1 VNVGCVPKKLMVYG
15 AEYSHHLED
24 MAAYGWNV
32 EKQPSPVDWTRFM
45 EKKNAEILRLNGI
58 YERMLG
64 NAGVEIIKA
73 RAKLVDAHTVEVGG
87 KKVTADKILVAVGG
101 WPYLP
106 KFEGSEHVITSNEAF
121 FLPTPPKRAIVVGGG
136 YIAVE
141 FAQIFAGYGS
151 KVTQLY
157 RGDKWLRGFDND
169 VRDFVFEEYEKQGID
184 VKFNSNIAKV
194 EKTGD
199 GLKATLEDGTVME
212 ADVIMYATGRVPK
225 TKNLGLEEA
234 GVKTDDN
241 GAIIVDEG
249 FQVMYARLADAHSCW
264 AWNRRL

>member
-1 VNVGCVPKKLMVYG
+1 M
-15 AEYSHHLED
+15 AEL
-24 MAAYGWNV
+24 
-32 EKQPSPVDWTRFM
+32 
-45 EKKNAEILRLNGI
+45 LRD
-58 YERMLG
+58 R
-64 NAGVEIIKA
+64 
-73 RAKLVDAHTVEVGG
+73 
-87 KKVTADKILVAVGG
+87 
-101 WPYLP
+101 
-106 KFEGSEHVITSNEAF
+106 
-121 FLPTPPKRAIVVGGG
+121 
-136 YIAVE
+136 
-141 FAQIFAGYGS
+141 YGS

-249 FQVMYARLADAHSCW
+249 FQVMSARLADARVHSGFGVEGCE
-264 AWNRRL
+264 ACAAGNSTLRGGVASTFVG

>member
-1 VNVGCVPKKLMVYG
+1 MLSKNEIP
-15 AEYSHHLED
+15 SHHKPSLMLE
-24 MAAYGWNV
+24 
-32 EKQPSPVDWTRFM
+32 F
-45 EKKNAEILRLNGI
+45 L
-58 YERMLG
+58 LG
-64 NAGVEIIKA
+64 
-73 RAKLVDAHTVEVGG
+73 
-87 KKVTADKILVAVGG
+87 
-101 WPYLP
+101 
-106 KFEGSEHVITSNEAF
+106 S
-121 FLPTPPKRAIVVGGG
+121 
-136 YIAVE
+136 
-141 FAQIFAGYGS
+141 YGS

-249 FQVMYARLADAHSCW
+249 FQVMYARLAAAHFCRARS
-264 AWNRRL
+264 RRMSAVGVAGKTSVRGHVRFSFDCDFCRILIDCDFCRISEC